1 MAVSRFGTHLD
12 LQLNELRNT
21 KFQTVT
27 TLPASTAANAGWV
40 VRYAADSRL
49 YVSTGTG
56 WQSTVAATGHVHLQ
70 VVPQAVVTVNH
81 GLGYRP
87 SVAMFSTD
95 YGTHYAEFQTQ
106 HLDENTVRV
115 SMDNPQACVLVM
127 S

>member
-21 KFQTVT
+21 KIQTVT
-27 TLPASTAANAGWV
+27 VLPAPAPANAGWV
-40 VRYAADSRL
+40 VRYATDGLL
-49 YVSTGTG
+49 YVSNGAG
-56 WQSTVAATGHVHLQ
+56 WQSTASSGGFVHVQ
-70 VVPQAVVTVNH
+70 DVPQAVVTVAHN
-81 GLGYRP
+81 LGYRP